1 MRLFRTI
8 FLGFTL
14 SFAGMANAE
23 GIITNQADIV
33 DIAASIS
40 IGEIQAAKIAMQKAQ
55 DPEVKKFAEQMHKE
69 HDAMNKELM
78 QLNNKLGIPDDRSER
93 SVLIKKKN
101 QLTLKRLNDKT
112 GNEFDEVY
120 IEDQV
125 MMHKLALET
134 LEHSLIPSAEDTQ
147 LKALLRKSHEK
158 IASHLKHAQALEEKM
173 DN

>member
-1 MRLFRTI
+1 MRSFRTI
-8 FLGFTL
+8 FLGFML
-14 SFAGMANAE
+14 GFAGMANAE

-33 DIAASIS
+33 DIAASINIS
-40 IGEIQAAKIAMQKAQ
+40 EIQAAKIAMQKAQ

-101 QLTLKRLNDKT
+101 QLTLKRLNEKT

-158 IASHLKHAQALEEKM
+158 IASHLKHAQALEEKV

>member
-8 FLGFTL
+8 FLGFIL

-33 DIAASIS
+33 DIAASIN

-55 DPEVKKFAEQMHKE
+55 DPEVKKFAEQMHAE
-69 HDAMNKELM
+69 HDALNKELM
-78 QLNNKLGIPDDRSER
+78 RLNNKLGIPDDRSER
-93 SVLIKKKN
+93 SVLIKEKN
-101 QLTLKRLNDKT
+101 EFTLNRLKDKT
-112 GNEFDEVY
+112 GQDFDEVY

-147 LKALLRKSHEK
+147 LKAALRKAHEK
-158 IASHLKHAQALEEKM
+158 VASHLKQAQALEEKV
-173 DN
+173 DK